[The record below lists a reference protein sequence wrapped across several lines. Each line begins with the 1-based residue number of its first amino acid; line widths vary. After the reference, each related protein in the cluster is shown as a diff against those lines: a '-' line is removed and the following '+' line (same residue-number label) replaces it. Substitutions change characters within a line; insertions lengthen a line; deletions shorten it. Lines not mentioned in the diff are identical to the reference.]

1 MQARKSPSKTQHKS
15 QSKSHSQKALRI
27 FFRNKA
33 AVLGMILLLLVILA
47 SFVGRFFTR
56 SIPLKSSAPFTPP
69 GSHEKVM
76 LGTDQVGRDILAGI
90 LYGGKT
96 TLLVGISAATI
107 TIIIGVVVGALAG
120 FYGGWVDEILMRI
133 TEFFQVLPTLL
144 FAMVL
149 VALFSPSL
157 WTVIFAIGAVSWTST
172 ARLAR
177 AEFLKIKH
185 MEYVTA
191 GRALGMQD
199 SGLIW
204 KAILPNALPPL
215 IVSATLIIGVAILFE
230 AGLSFL
236 GLSDPNVISWGA
248 ILGGG
253 RPYFL
258 DAWWIVTLPGLMI
271 FITVLSISLIGDGL
285 NDAFNPK
292 LRES

>member
-47 SFVGRFFTR
+47 SFVG
-56 SIPLKSSAPFTPP
+56 PLFYKVNPFKIVWAPFTPP

-215 IVSATLIIGVAILFE
+215 IVSATLIIGVAIL
-230 AGLSFL
+230 
-236 GLSDPNVISWGA
+236 
-248 ILGGG
+248 
-253 RPYFL
+253 
-258 DAWWIVTLPGLMI
+258 
-271 FITVLSISLIGDGL
+271 
-285 NDAFNPK
+285 
-292 LRES
+292 